1 MSYKFEKLTPINDV
15 KLDGYKEALDFAFQ
29 NRDIRNIAITGS
41 YSSGKS
47 SVIETYKSINKD
59 IKLMHISLAHFSTV
73 CDSTFEKD
81 NYAETVEIINKSNN
95 SSLPWESFGDNGMIL
110 LYKYLL

>member
-1 MSYKFEKLTPINDV
+1 MYAAFFYLITFIGSLFLWREK
-15 KLDGYKEALDFAFQ
+15 KE
-29 NRDIRNIAITGS
+29 
-41 YSSGKS
+41 
-47 SVIETYKSINKD
+47 
-59 IKLMHISLAHFSTV
+59 
-73 CDSTFEKD
+73 EKD